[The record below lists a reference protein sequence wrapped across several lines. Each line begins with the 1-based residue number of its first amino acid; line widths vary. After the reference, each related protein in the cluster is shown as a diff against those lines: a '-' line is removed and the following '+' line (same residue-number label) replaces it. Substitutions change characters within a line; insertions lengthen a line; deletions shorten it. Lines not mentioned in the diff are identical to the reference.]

1 MKVVPLDPAPVR
13 GTHGRLPAR
22 DADSPMVLC
31 DLPDVLGDRIAATE
45 VRDLL
50 LRVAGA
56 ATGSEAGVVARATS
70 P

>member
-22 DADSPMVLC
+22 DADSPMMLC
-31 DLPDVLGDRIAATE
+31 DLPGVLGERVAATG

-50 LRVAGA
+50 LDLV
-56 ATGSEAGVVARATS
+56 GVSVGTPADA
-70 P
+70 PVP